1 MLNLTAQQKALVANA
16 RARKEGKALT
26 VKLKEQAEA
35 DRRQH
40 LMEKRAKALQNQ
52 KHVDNKLAVHYIK
65 KELAKYA
72 FGDDY
77 KKKRHRGGRAST
89 LYELEEQEVK
99 LEKEQK
105 LRASMDNK
113 QQARLYLKRQEE
125 EKQRQR
131 QLEMESEM
139 KYFERQQRD
148 LDRHKEEIKQKQIA
162 KEEKQRQMNAEF
174 NRMVEETR
182 EKRERQR
189 RLKMQAE
196 LQEVERAKAALDDER
211 HRLEEEKRIK
221 AKQVEQVKI
230 ENRKIQDSKRQ
241 AKLAEYEYDKK
252 LSKEYQERLAAQER
266 ARQEEL
272 QKTYERQEKRVN
284 MALLNVVSPEE
295 KARQDEARAAV
306 IQSAQ
311 RAKEEAMLEERQR
324 KQREQSFLQ
333 GAELRKQQEER
344 RRRQIQEREHAAQL
358 DALVA
363 QDALAAEIAARAKQA
378 KKDAIDR
385 EYRAKLAQQMLAE
398 QNLKARDDKWA
409 MSQLEMKLN
418 ATTLRKAGSQEE
430 RRLRRSTFTVRDGY
444 HLEDVN
450 RTKNQEVDKQF
461 FPELIPHIDPPPQI
475 DILQPP
481 ASLEHHTAQHP
492 YLIVLKL

>member
-89 LYELEEQEVK
+89 VPLIPTRPPEAPKSERIEQALDDEIRRPPRYRAPNAWAKLYELEEQEVK

-148 LDRHKEEIKQKQIA
+148 LDRHKKS
-162 KEEKQRQMNAEF
+162 
-174 NRMVEETR
+174 NRN
-182 EKRERQR
+182 KSP
-189 RLKMQAE
+189 K
-196 LQEVERAKAALDDER
+196 K
-211 HRLEEEKRIK
+211 KNS
-221 AKQVEQVKI
+221 VK
-230 ENRKIQDSKRQ
+230 
-241 AKLAEYEYDKK
+241 
-252 LSKEYQERLAAQER
+252 
-266 ARQEEL
+266 
-272 QKTYERQEKRVN
+272 
-284 MALLNVVSPEE
+284 
-295 KARQDEARAAV
+295 
-306 IQSAQ
+306 
-311 RAKEEAMLEERQR
+311 
-324 KQREQSFLQ
+324 
-333 GAELRKQQEER
+333 
-344 RRRQIQEREHAAQL
+344 
-358 DALVA
+358 
-363 QDALAAEIAARAKQA
+363 
-378 KKDAIDR
+378 
-385 EYRAKLAQQMLAE
+385 
-398 QNLKARDDKWA
+398 
-409 MSQLEMKLN
+409 
-418 ATTLRKAGSQEE
+418 
-430 RRLRRSTFTVRDGY
+430 
-444 HLEDVN
+444 
-450 RTKNQEVDKQF
+450 
-461 FPELIPHIDPPPQI
+461 
-475 DILQPP
+475 
-481 ASLEHHTAQHP
+481 
-492 YLIVLKL
+492 

>member
-52 KHVDNKLAVHYIK
+52 EHVDNKLAVHYIK

-89 LYELEEQEVK
+89 VPLIPTRPPEAPKSERIEQALDDEIRRPPRYRAPNAWAKAKQEVK

-196 LQEVERAKAALDDER
+196 LQDVERAKAALDDER

-295 KARQDEARAAV
+295 NARQDEARAAV

-363 QDALAAEIAARAKQA
+363 KDALAAEIAARAKQA

-418 ATTLRKAGSQEE
+418 ATTLRKAG
-430 RRLRRSTFTVRDGY
+430 
-444 HLEDVN
+444 VN
-450 RTKNQEVDKQF
+450 V
-461 FPELIPHIDPPPQI
+461 
-475 DILQPP
+475 
-481 ASLEHHTAQHP
+481 
-492 YLIVLKL
+492 

>member
-1 MLNLTAQQKALVANA
+1 
-16 RARKEGKALT
+16 
-26 VKLKEQAEA
+26 
-35 DRRQH
+35 
-40 LMEKRAKALQNQ
+40 
-52 KHVDNKLAVHYIK
+52 
-65 KELAKYA
+65 
-72 FGDDY
+72 
-77 KKKRHRGGRAST
+77 
-89 LYELEEQEVK
+89 
-99 LEKEQK
+99 
-105 LRASMDNK
+105 
-113 QQARLYLKRQEE
+113 
-125 EKQRQR
+125 
-131 QLEMESEM
+131 
-139 KYFERQQRD
+139 
-148 LDRHKEEIKQKQIA
+148 
-162 KEEKQRQMNAEF
+162 
-174 NRMVEETR
+174 
-182 EKRERQR
+182 
-189 RLKMQAE
+189 MQAE

-418 ATTLRKAGSQEE
+418 ATTLRKAG
-430 RRLRRSTFTVRDGY
+430 
-444 HLEDVN
+444 VN
-450 RTKNQEVDKQF
+450 V
-461 FPELIPHIDPPPQI
+461 
-475 DILQPP
+475 
-481 ASLEHHTAQHP
+481 
-492 YLIVLKL
+492 

>member
-16 RARKEGKALT
+16 RARKEGKALA

-40 LMEKRAKALQNQ
+40 LTEKRAKALQNQ

-77 KKKRHRGGRAST
+77 KKKRHRGGKAST
-89 LYELEEQEVK
+89 VPLIPTRPPEAPKSERIEQALDDEIRRPPRYRAPNAWAKLYELEEQEVK
-99 LEKEQK
+99 LEKEHK

-113 QQARLYLKRQEE
+113 QQARLYLKQQEE

-131 QLEMESEM
+131 QLEIERDM

-189 RLKMQAE
+189 RLKMHAE

-230 ENRKIQDSKRQ
+230 ENQKIQDSKRQ

-306 IQSAQ
+306 IQFAQ

-324 KQREQSFLQ
+324 KQREQNMLQ

-344 RRRQIQEREHAAQL
+344 RRRQIQEREHAAQI

-363 QDALAAEIAARAKQA
+363 QDALAAEMAARAKQA

-398 QNLKARDDKWA
+398 QNHKARDDKWA

-418 ATTLRKAGSQEE
+418 ATTLRKAG
-430 RRLRRSTFTVRDGY
+430 
-444 HLEDVN
+444 VN
-450 RTKNQEVDKQF
+450 V
-461 FPELIPHIDPPPQI
+461 
-475 DILQPP
+475 
-481 ASLEHHTAQHP
+481 
-492 YLIVLKL
+492 